1 MRPWTCRAARS
12 WSSAQAPASH
22 RSRPRRVGP
31 LRYVGPLTQC
41 TVTDYPDPHILAAL
55 ERNVAALQARAPHAL
70 PLHVHGLAWGND
82 AHAERACAVHGGR
95 YDVVLAADV
104 LWVSSQHENL
114 LDSICALLARQPGA
128 RCLVV
133 AGYHTGRPA
142 TERFFLA
149 ARTRGLVP
157 DAATHLGGMYERS
170 IFGEERAC
178 ALSAAPDTDLGDISA
193 RAQWVRVG
201 CLRWTPEALR

>member
-1 MRPWTCRAARS
+1 M
-12 WSSAQAPASH
+12 
-22 RSRPRRVGP
+22 
-31 LRYVGPLTQC
+31 
-41 TVTDYPDPHILAAL
+41 TDYPDPHILAAL
-55 ERNVAALQARAPHAL
+55 ERNAATLRARAPHAL
-70 PLHVHGLAWGND
+70 PLQVQGLAWGQEE
-82 AHAERACAVHGGR
+82 HAARVCAMHGGR
-95 YDVVLAADV
+95 YDIVLAADV

-114 LDSICALLARQPGA
+114 LDSICALLARRADA

-149 ARTRGLVP
+149 AHTRGLVP
-157 DAATHLGGMYERS
+157 DTSTHLSGMYERS

-178 ALSAAPDTDLGDISA
+178 PATPSASETELGDISA

-201 CLRWTPEALR
+201 CLRWTEEALR